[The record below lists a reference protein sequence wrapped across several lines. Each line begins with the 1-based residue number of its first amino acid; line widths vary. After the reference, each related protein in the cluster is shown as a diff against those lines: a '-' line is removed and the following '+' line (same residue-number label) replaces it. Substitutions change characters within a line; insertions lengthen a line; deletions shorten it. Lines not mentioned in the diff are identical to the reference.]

1 MVNVCAWCDR
11 FLGVKEPMDNSAVT
25 HGICRSC
32 FARQTWDETP
42 VVVISPEREH
52 LAATLADV
60 LRGLPEIKVVVDR
73 RRVESDVRHGGE
85 RRQRPAIMVT

>member
-11 FLGVKEPMDNSAVT
+11 FLGIKEPKENSSVT
-25 HGICRSC
+25 HGICRPC

-42 VVVISPEREH
+42 VVVISADREH
-52 LAATLADV
+52 LAAPLQDM

-73 RRVESDVRHGGE
+73 RRGDSLAPHGGE
-85 RRQRPAIMVT
+85 RRQRTAITVC